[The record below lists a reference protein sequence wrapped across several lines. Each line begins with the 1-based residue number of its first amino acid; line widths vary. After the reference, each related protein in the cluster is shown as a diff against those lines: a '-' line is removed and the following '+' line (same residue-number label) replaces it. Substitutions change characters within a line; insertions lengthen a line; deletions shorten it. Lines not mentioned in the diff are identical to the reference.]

1 MIFKMLTQLKK
12 DITSSCS
19 IVAALKMLNRILSLL
34 RSHIW
39 GLFFCK
45 DSDFARLRGFVCL
58 ATNLTIA
65 EAAGRNTRRL
75 AFHQMK
81 SEPIFHP

>member
-1 MIFKMLTQLKK
+1 MRLSIKSAVIECIFTY
-12 DITSSCS
+12 
-19 IVAALKMLNRILSLL
+19 
-34 RSHIW
+34 
-39 GLFFCK
+39 
-45 DSDFARLRGFVCL
+45 ARLRGFVCL

>member
-1 MIFKMLTQLKK
+1 MRLSIKSAVIECIFTY
-12 DITSSCS
+12 
-19 IVAALKMLNRILSLL
+19 
-34 RSHIW
+34 
-39 GLFFCK
+39 
-45 DSDFARLRGFVCL
+45 ARLRGFVCL
-58 ATNLTIA
+58 ATNLTIAEAAGRNTLMGRATRRDRNTTIA

>member
-1 MIFKMLTQLKK
+1 MDF
-12 DITSSCS
+12 SRGG
-19 IVAALKMLNRILSLL
+19 LNVRLNARIQTLL